1 MKTIRKYGWMVIV
14 IVALVSLPLVMF
26 QYAQFTGT
34 DDKAVSMVQGI
45 DKNYKPWFE
54 GVKLFDS
61 PEIIS
66 TFFAL
71 QAAIGASVLGYYI
84 GFSRGKQQNKKA

>member
-1 MKTIRKYGWMVIV
+1 MKTIRKYGWMVVV

-26 QYAQFTGT
+26 QHAEFTGT

-71 QAAIGASVLGYYI
+71 QASIGASVLGYYI
-84 GFSRGKQQNKKA
+84 GYSRGKQQNKKA

>member
-14 IVALVSLPLVMF
+14 IVSLVSLPLVMF
-26 QYAQFTGT
+26 QHAGFAGT

-61 PEIIS
+61 PEISS
-66 TFFAL
+66 TLFAL

-84 GFSRGKQQNKKA
+84 GYSKGKRISNKI

>member
-14 IVALVSLPLVMF
+14 IVARVSLPLVMF
-26 QYAQFTGT
+26 QHAEFTGT

-71 QAAIGASVLGYYI
+71 A
-84 GFSRGKQQNKKA
+84 

>member
-1 MKTIRKYGWMVIV
+1 MKIIRKYGLTIIV
-14 IVALVSLPLVMF
+14 IIVLMSLPLVVF
-26 QYAQFTGT
+26 QHAEFAGT
-34 DDKAVSMVQGI
+34 DDKAVSMVQCI

-54 GVKLFDS
+54 GVKLFES

-71 QAAIGASVLGYYI
+71 QAALGAGVLGYYI
-84 GFSRGKQQNKKA
+84 GYSKGKRISDKI